1 MKARLL
7 LALALLPL
15 SALAQ
20 IQVFVFNGTSET
32 PAGSFFNVGAATPGD
47 TLETRFRVRNEGSG
61 PAALQTLLLAGS
73 GVSAGLSLCPFPA
86 LTIAPGNYAEFRVDF
101 TPTSIATYSA
111 FMTVNTTNITLQGNG
126 VAAASLT
133 LAGSQT
139 PLAAGASIDFGPVT
153 VGSSSLQSLTLS
165 STTSFTV
172 QTITVSGT
180 GFSGPI
186 GRSAPVQLGPGQT
199 ASFQVQFKPSTA
211 QPAQGTL
218 TVDGRVF
225 NLTGLGV
232 SPALATTLPPITLN
246 LASAVGASAQQNS
259 LTVALGS
266 ASPIGGSGTL
276 TMQFTPS
283 VPGVAD
289 DPSVQF
295 LSGKARV
302 ATVNFAQGSS
312 VGTFN
317 GQPSIAFSTGATAG
331 TISFKLTLEDGTQG
345 PLASLTIPPAAVTLD
360 TATGLRKAGELDVGL
375 TGLDNSYSA
384 SQLSFTFYD
393 TAGATVQ
400 PGAIPVNVSSIF
412 QQYFASTQVGG
423 MFALLAKFPV
433 AGDTSQIASVTV
445 QATNAVGAITTQ
457 QIPIAGSTPP
467 QVVPTS
473 Y

>member
-1 MKARLL
+1 MKTRLL
-7 LALALLPL
+7 LALGLLPL

-32 PAGSFFNVGAATPGD
+32 SAGSFFNVGAATPGD

-61 PAALQTLLLAGS
+61 PATFQTLSLAGS
-73 GVSAGLSLCPFPA
+73 GFQLVSAYVPSLPY
-86 LTIAPGNYAEFRVDF
+86 TIAPGNYAEFRVDF
-101 TPTSIATYSA
+101 TPTTIATFSA

-153 VGSSSLQSLTLS
+153 VGSSSLKSFTLS

-172 QTITVSGT
+172 QTIAVSGT

-186 GRSAPVQLGPGQT
+186 GGSAPAQLAPGQT
-199 ASFQVQFKPSTA
+199 VSFQVQFKPATA

-232 SPALATTLPPITLN
+232 SPPLATTLPPINLN
-246 LASAVGASAQQNS
+246 LASTVGASAQQNS
-259 LTVALGS
+259 LSVALGS

-276 TMQFTPS
+276 SMQFTPS

-331 TISFKLTLEDGTQG
+331 TISFNLTLEDGTQG
-345 PLASLTIPPAAVTLD
+345 PLASLTIAPAAVTLD
-360 TATGLRKAGELDVGL
+360 TATGLRKAGELDISV
-375 TGLDNSYSA
+375 TGLDNTYSA
-384 SQLSFTFYD
+384 SQFSFTFYD
-393 TAGATVQ
+393 TAGAAVQ

-423 MFALLAKFPV
+423 MFALLARFPV
-433 AGDTSQIASVTV
+433 TGDTSQIASVDV
-445 QATNAVGAITTQ
+445 QITNAAGTITAQ
-457 QIPIAGSTPP
+457 KVSIAGSTPP

>member
-1 MKARLL
+1 MKTRLL
-7 LALALLPL
+7 LVLALLPL

-20 IQVFVFNGTSET
+20 IQVFVSNGTSET

-47 TLETRFRVRNEGSG
+47 TLETRFRVRNQGSG
-61 PAALQTLLLAGS
+61 PATLQTLSLAGE
-73 GVSAGLSLCPFPA
+73 GFQLVSAYVPSLPY
-86 LTIAPGNYAEFRVDF
+86 TIAPGNYAEFRVDF
-101 TPTSIATYSA
+101 TPTRIATFSA

-153 VGSSSLQSLTLS
+153 VGSSSLKSFTLS

-186 GRSAPVQLGPGQT
+186 GRSAPLQLGPGQT
-199 ASFQVQFKPSTA
+199 ASFQVQFKPATA
-211 QPAQGTL
+211 QPAQGNL

-225 NLTGLGV
+225 NLAGLGV
-232 SPALATTLPPITLN
+232 SPALATVLPSLAID
-246 LASAVGASAQQNS
+246 LASTAGASAQQNS
-259 LTVALGS
+259 LTIALGS
-266 ASPIGGSGTL
+266 ASPVGGSGTL

-317 GQPSIAFSTGATAG
+317 GQPNIAFSTGATAG
-331 TISFKLTLEDGTQG
+331 TIAFNLTLEDGTQG
-345 PLASLTIPPAAVTLD
+345 PLASLTIPPATATLD
-360 TATGLRKAGELDVGL
+360 TATGLRKAGELDISL
-375 TGLDNSYSA
+375 TGLDNTYSA

-393 TAGATVQ
+393 TAGAAVQ
-400 PGAIPVNVSSIF
+400 PGAIPVNVRSIF

-433 AGDTSQIASVTV
+433 TGDTSQIATVTV
-445 QATNAVGAITTQ
+445 QVTTAAGTITTQ
-457 QIPIAGSTPP
+457 PITINGSTPP
-467 QVVPTS
+467 QVVPIS
-473 Y
+473 